1 MLAMRGAA
9 HRVLR
14 KVASAAS
21 RASSGGPMRRRVGDD
36 VPDLRGFMARQRSH
50 VPRKLKSRPEVKTF
64 FLETYGCQMNE
75 ADSEVVDA
83 LLSSGG
89 LERIDN
95 ADSAD
100 VILMNTCAVREKA
113 EDKIWGRLRALRAE
127 RIKKGNG
134 GQLVG
139 VLGCMAERL
148 RNELLDEET
157 LVNFIAGPD
166 AYRCVCRRIPS
177 LSPLPPSPSLP
188 LHFSPHPPL
197 SLPCSLFPSATI
209 FTSTNPATRIAHT
222 TLRHLVVQ
230 IAGIC
235 LGLSTLLHLA
245 CRP

>member
-1 MLAMRGAA
+1 
-9 HRVLR
+9 
-14 KVASAAS
+14 
-21 RASSGGPMRRRVGDD
+21 MRRRVGDD

-50 VPRKLKSRPEVKTF
+50 VPRKLKSRPEIKTF

-75 ADSEVVDA
+75 ADSEVVDS

-89 LERIDN
+89 LERIDD
-95 ADSAD
+95 AQSAD

-177 LSPLPPSPSLP
+177 PSPSPPLPLFLSLFPLLPLSLSPSPSPSLP
-188 LHFSPHPPL
+188 LLLPL
-197 SLPCSLFPSATI
+197 SLVHHFHE
-209 FTSTNPATRIAHT
+209 STDPATRPADT
-222 TLRHLVVQ
+222 TFLHLVGQ
-230 IAGIC
+230 IAGTC
-235 LGLSTLLHLA
+235 LGSSTLLHLA